1 MIPASAT
8 YAVPGADDPAIFADL
23 LRTIAPQADA
33 VAQALER
40 LDALAGGPFADLDA
54 DAQAAGAERLRT
66 TRGSG
71 AAVLVALVAQCY
83 YRDDRVMRSLG
94 MEARPPFPAGLRG
107 GARRLVAARAG
118 ARPWQT
124 LARRAVITRTD
135 STDLTRTTRL
145 SGANGPTRR
154 LRRHA
159 YALPASPSAP
169 PHRGD
174 PP

>member
-1 MIPASAT
+1 MATIPLHPVDTAAPAVPPLSDAQCRALRALVGRMIPASAT

-23 LRTIAPQADA
+23 LHTIAPQAD
-33 VAQALER
+33 VVTQALER

-94 MEARPPFPAGLRG
+94 MEARPPFPAGFDVAPGDWSQLEPVRARG
-107 GARRLVAARAG
+107 RLWR
-118 ARPWQT
+118 
-124 LARRAVITRTD
+124 D
-135 STDLTRTTRL
+135 
-145 SGANGPTRR
+145 
-154 LRRHA
+154 
-159 YALPASPSAP
+159 AP
-169 PHRGD
+169 
-174 PP
+174 